1 MLNLKFPRIRGEMKT
16 WCPFLFHLFRTWIKL
31 SSRFVPR
38 ETILK
43 DQQIEV
49 PEASIVVTWA
59 AAAIVAD
66 IVFSCKFFPQSI
78 CTCKLYIVLLW
89 MIFCSFLQNCL
100 YCHIICLESLF
111 HLFFVQKF
119 QKRNEEL
126 VHKSQPDDNSICHMI
141 HCFLGLY
148 FYKNGFIASYRMFGI
163 SFLLCFLKIF
173 LIQKNIKLI
182 FFLIVWEF

>member
-1 MLNLKFPRIRGEMKT
+1 MVVLIGFFWLVLNMAWVKSYLAFFSVSKYSITCVECLNLKFPRIRGEMKT
-16 WCPFLFHLFRTWIKL
+16 WCLFLFHLFRTWIKL
-31 SSRFVPR
+31 LSRFVPR

-59 AAAIVAD
+59 AAAIVAN

-78 CTCKLYIVLLW
+78 CTCKLYIALLW
-89 MIFCSFLQNCL
+89 MIFCSFLQN
-100 YCHIICLESLF
+100 CHIICLESLF

-126 VHKSQPDDNSICHMI
+126 VHKSQPDDNSIWYI
-141 HCFLGLY
+141 VFLAY
-148 FYKNGFIASYRMFGI
+148 I
-163 SFLLCFLKIF
+163 STKRDL
-173 LIQKNIKLI
+173 
-182 FFLIVWEF
+182 